1 MHADSQVKCWDV
13 ADFELLGLKRE
24 PGKQTVGLMARDGK
38 YAGPATIA
46 LTKQMRERLM
56 ARVRKG
62 RRPEGIPEAVTGPK
76 VEWLKPGFRARVRY
90 LRGENKLRHASVQD
104 VQETD
109 DNEAAVGDTVRDV
122 DGAEF
127 DTDPA

>member
-1 MHADSQVKCWDV
+1 
-13 ADFELLGLKRE
+13 
-24 PGKQTVGLMARDGK
+24 
-38 YAGPATIA
+38 
-46 LTKQMRERLM
+46 M

-76 VEWLKPGFRARVRY
+76 VEWLKPGFRARARY

-109 DNEAAVGDTVRDV
+109 DNEAAVSDTVRD
-122 DGAEF
+122 E
-127 DTDPA
+127 